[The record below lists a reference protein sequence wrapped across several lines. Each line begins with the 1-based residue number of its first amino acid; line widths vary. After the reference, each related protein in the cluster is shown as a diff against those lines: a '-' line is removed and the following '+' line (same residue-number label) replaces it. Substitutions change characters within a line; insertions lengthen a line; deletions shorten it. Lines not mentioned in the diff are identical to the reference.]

1 MQNDAYG
8 LFAVSPG
15 FPGMDQPVPA
25 FIGRA
30 GHGVRWRTRAPSV
43 GACSYR

>member
-8 LFAVSPG
+8 LYAVSPE
-15 FPGMDQPVPA
+15 FPGKDQLVPA

-30 GHGVRWRTRAPSV
+30 GHGVRWRTRALSV
-43 GACSYR
+43 GACSFR